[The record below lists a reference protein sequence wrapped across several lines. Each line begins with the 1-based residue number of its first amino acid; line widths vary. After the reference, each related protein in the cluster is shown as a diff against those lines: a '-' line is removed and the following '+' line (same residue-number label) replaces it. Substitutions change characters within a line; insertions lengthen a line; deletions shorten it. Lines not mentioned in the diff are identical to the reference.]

1 MKNKFLNSLKF
12 RSWSY
17 FVLFALSILLLLEF
31 FQIILI
37 EPFYLNT
44 LEKEIKTYTK
54 NVSDIYFRSAEDDD
68 AVKLKHSEL
77 YSLTMNNNACVIIF
91 DKTKGTTS
99 LAYDALG
106 ESGCA
111 IYRDSTVNQKFI
123 EDLDNSTSDEI
134 MEQGQFI
141 ELSSQ
146 DVMVYGKKFTVDEN
160 VYYIISN
167 ITLQSLNILSKT
179 IQGQFVYISL
189 LVMGLSLIISI
200 LFSNFISGP
209 ILQVK
214 QEAKKLSYGNYDVHF
229 DNFEINEIKELA
241 ETIEVAA
248 HEIQKVEVVQ
258 KELVANVSHDLK
270 TPLTMIKAYAE
281 MIKDISG
288 DNKIKRNEHLD
299 VIIAE
304 TDSLNNLVKDLL
316 NLSKLQAGAISVNI
330 QPFDLTG
337 LINEVANHFRPLC
350 LAENVDLVVECEP
363 ELVACGDNKRI
374 NEVLNNF
381 LSNALKHYGDDKK
394 IIIKAYLLNK
404 DKIKVEIIDH
414 GTGIAKEDLPNIWE
428 RYFKIDKSY
437 QRSKTGTGLGLAIN
451 KAILEAHQADYGV
464 YSQKDKGS
472 TFYFELNNA
481 EME

>member
-37 EPFYLNT
+37 EPSYLNT

-481 EME
+481 DME

>member
-37 EPFYLNT
+37 EPSYLNT

-248 HEIQKVEVVQ
+248 HEIQKVELVQ

-350 LAENVDLVVECEP
+350 SAENVDLIVECEP

-374 NEVLNNF
+374 NEVMNNF